1 MKKVLS
7 LAAISLMIIIAI
19 VIFSSNTLENQ
30 YPPENEEITSIRA
43 SILQKQ
49 QILANNRENTALQRD
64 LAETYY
70 ALDVAIAKAEGVTQ
84 GNNPQFTINQNTN
97 TCTLLIHGF
106 AASPFEMQTLNDYLI
121 QKNLSVYNVRVSG
134 HGINNEDFKK
144 ATNEDWINSID
155 IPMKASQS
163 ICKNIVIA
171 GISFG
176 GNIALSAAQNYDLS
190 GIITISTPIY
200 FHDKRIMYAK
210 YFKHIIKNTERN
222 LTQQEIPHYYINIPS
237 EQVAQMAST
246 IKKVKKELTEIT
258 TPTLVI
264 QTKEDK
270 RVIPKSANYII
281 DNIASTNKN
290 LIMYDTGE
298 HVLTRDPMNQ
308 TLAEDV
314 YGFIQSLS

>member
-1 MKKVLS
+1 
-7 LAAISLMIIIAI
+7 
-19 VIFSSNTLENQ
+19 
-30 YPPENEEITSIRA
+30 
-43 SILQKQ
+43 
-49 QILANNRENTALQRD
+49 
-64 LAETYY
+64 
-70 ALDVAIAKAEGVTQ
+70 
-84 GNNPQFTINQNTN
+84 
-97 TCTLLIHGF
+97 
-106 AASPFEMQTLNDYLI
+106 
-121 QKNLSVYNVRVSG
+121 
-134 HGINNEDFKK
+134 
-144 ATNEDWINSID
+144 
-155 IPMKASQS
+155 
-163 ICKNIVIA
+163 
-171 GISFG
+171 
-176 GNIALSAAQNYDLS
+176 
-190 GIITISTPIY
+190 
-200 FHDKRIMYAK
+200 
-210 YFKHIIKNTERN
+210 
-222 LTQQEIPHYYINIPS
+222 IPS